1 MKKESIFKFILLCFI
16 ICFLVILFA
25 GKTGYYEKKLRDNS
39 ILTGEQIKKFEEDI
53 KNGKSVDISNYVINE
68 NKDYTT
74 KLTSDVYSVSLK
86 LEKTIDKIVKFIFNE
101 VGKNIND

>member
-39 ILTGEQIKKFEEDI
+39 ILTEEQIKKFEEDL
-53 KNGKSVDISNYVINE
+53 KNGKNVDISNYVINE
-68 NKDYTT
+68 NKNYTT

>member
-1 MKKESIFKFILLCFI
+1 MKIESIFKFILLCFI

-39 ILTGEQIKKFEEDI
+39 ILTEEQIKKFEEDL
-53 KNGKSVDISNYVINE
+53 KNGKNVDISNYVINE

>member
-39 ILTGEQIKKFEEDI
+39 ILTEEQIKKFEEDL
-53 KNGKSVDISNYVINE
+53 KNGKDVDISNYVINK

>member
-39 ILTGEQIKKFEEDI
+39 ILTEEQIKKFESDLSEG
-53 KNGKSVDISNYVINE
+53 KNVTIDDYVVND
-68 NKDYTT
+68 KVDYTT
-74 KLTSDVYSVSLK
+74 TVGDMGYKFGNLVEGFMNEGLK
-86 LEKTIDKIVKFIFNE
+86 KTLRFFSALFYE
-101 VGKNIND
+101 

>member
-39 ILTGEQIKKFEEDI
+39 ILTEEQIKKFEEDL
-53 KNGKSVDISNYVINE
+53 KKGKSVDISNYVINK

>member
-39 ILTGEQIKKFEEDI
+39 ILTEEQIKKFEEDLKKG
-53 KNGKSVDISNYVINE
+53 KNVDISNYVINE

-86 LEKTIDKIVKFIFNE
+86 LEKKIDKIVKFIFNE

>member
-39 ILTGEQIKKFEEDI
+39 ILTEEQIKKFEEDI
-53 KNGKSVDISNYVINE
+53 KEGKNVDISNYVINE

-74 KLTSDVYSVSLK
+74 NFTNDVYSVSLK

>member
-1 MKKESIFKFILLCFI
+1 MNTSNQINSGLT
-16 ICFLVILFA
+16 LVDVRNVLMQTI
-25 GKTGYYEKKLRDNS
+25 
-39 ILTGEQIKKFEEDI
+39 EDL
-53 KNGKSVDISNYVINE
+53 KNGKDVDISNYVINE

>member
-1 MKKESIFKFILLCFI
+1 MKKHNFFKTLFILVFLLFLALFI
-16 ICFLVILFA
+16 A
-25 GKTGYYEKKLRDNS
+25 SKTGYYEKKLRDNS
-39 ILTGEQIKKFEEDI
+39 ILTEEQIKKFEEDI

-68 NKDYTT
+68 NKDHTT

>member
-39 ILTGEQIKKFEEDI
+39 ILTEEQIKKLEEDLKKG
-53 KNGKSVDISNYVINE
+53 KNVDISNYVINE

>member
-16 ICFLVILFA
+16 ICFLVILFV

-39 ILTGEQIKKFEEDI
+39 ILTEEQIKKFEEDL
-53 KNGKSVDISNYVINE
+53 KNGKNVDISNYVINE

>member
-1 MKKESIFKFILLCFI
+1 MKKESTFKFILLCFI

-39 ILTGEQIKKFEEDI
+39 ILTEEQIKKFEEDL
-53 KNGKSVDISNYVINE
+53 KEGKDVDISNYVINK

-86 LEKTIDKIVKFIFNE
+86 VEKTIDKIVKFIFNE
-101 VGKNIND
+101 VVNNIND

>member
-39 ILTGEQIKKFEEDI
+39 ILTEEQIKKFEEDLKKG
-53 KNGKSVDISNYVINE
+53 KNVDINNYVINE

-74 KLTSDVYSVSLK
+74 NFTSDVYSVSLK
-86 LEKTIDKIVKFIFNE
+86 VEKTIDKIVKFIFNE
-101 VGKNIND
+101 IGKNINN

>member
-39 ILTGEQIKKFEEDI
+39 ILTEEQIKKFEEDI
-53 KNGKSVDISNYVINE
+53 KNGKNVDISNYVINE

-74 KLTSDVYSVSLK
+74 NFTNDVYSVSLK
-86 LEKTIDKIVKFIFNE
+86 VEKTIDKIVKFIFNE
-101 VGKNIND
+101 IGKNINN

>member
-25 GKTGYYEKKLRDNS
+25 GKTGYYENKLRDNS
-39 ILTGEQIKKFEEDI
+39 ILTEEQIKKFEEDI

-86 LEKTIDKIVKFIFNE
+86 VEKTIDKIVKFIFNE

>member
-39 ILTGEQIKKFEEDI
+39 ILTEEQIKKFEEDL
-53 KNGKSVDISNYVINE
+53 KKGKDVDISNYVINE

>member
-39 ILTGEQIKKFEEDI
+39 ILTEEQIKKFEEDL
-53 KNGKSVDISNYVINE
+53 KNGKNVDISNYVINE

-101 VGKNIND
+101 VSKNIND

>member
-39 ILTGEQIKKFEEDI
+39 ILTEEQIKKFEEDI

-86 LEKTIDKIVKFIFNE
+86 LEKTIDKIVRFIFNE

>member
-39 ILTGEQIKKFEEDI
+39 ILTEEQIKKFENDI
-53 KNGKSVDISNYVINE
+53 KEGKNVDINNYVINE

-74 KLTSDVYSVSLK
+74 NFTNDVYSVSLK
-86 LEKTIDKIVKFIFNE
+86 VEKTIDKIVKFIFNE
-101 VGKNIND
+101 IGKNIND

>member
-1 MKKESIFKFILLCFI
+1 MKIESIFKFILLCFI

-39 ILTGEQIKKFEEDI
+39 ILTEEQIKKFEEDLKKG
-53 KNGKSVDISNYVINE
+53 KNVDISNYVINE

>member
-16 ICFLVILFA
+16 ICFLVILFT

-39 ILTGEQIKKFEEDI
+39 ILTEEQIKKFEEDI

>member
-39 ILTGEQIKKFEEDI
+39 ILTEEQIKKFEEDL

>member
-39 ILTGEQIKKFEEDI
+39 ILTEEQIKKFENDI
-53 KNGKSVDISNYVINE
+53 KEGKNVDINNYVINE

-74 KLTSDVYSVSLK
+74 NFTNDVYSVSLK

>member
-39 ILTGEQIKKFEEDI
+39 ILTEEQIKKFEEDL
-53 KNGKSVDISNYVINE
+53 KNGKNVDISNYVINE

-74 KLTSDVYSVSLK
+74 KLTSDVYNVSLK

>member
-39 ILTGEQIKKFEEDI
+39 ILTEEQIKKFEEDL
-53 KNGKSVDISNYVINE
+53 KEGKDVDISNYVINK

-74 KLTSDVYSVSLK
+74 KLTSDVYSISLK

>member
-39 ILTGEQIKKFEEDI
+39 ILTEEQIKKFEEDI
-53 KNGKSVDISNYVINE
+53 KNGRICTLEELRQHINE
-68 NKDYTT
+68 
-74 KLTSDVYSVSLK
+74 
-86 LEKTIDKIVKFIFNE
+86 LEVKS
-101 VGKNIND
+101 